1 MFQRRNMITLV
12 CLTTFFC
19 QPVQGQLTRDQVAR
33 SLQAGVRYLKTQQQG
48 DGHWGSEKDQ
58 FHIGITS
65 LALMAMLNSQVP
77 VTDVSVQKGLGYLRS
92 LPPAEWPRITGR
104 SENYELSL
112 MLMALAVADQDTDRN
127 RIIRLASLIE
137 NGQVVSGANV
147 GGWSY
152 RLGGGQGGA
161 ADESNS
167 QYSVLA
173 LREAAH
179 YGVPV
184 KRETWVNAQ
193 RYWQSKQS
201 SDGGWGYQGSGTSSG
216 SMTVAGIASSVIC
229 ETMLGDPDD
238 NFNCCQDRD
247 DNQVISRGIE
257 WLSKKFSIGSNPGK
271 SSNYLFYYL
280 YGLERA
286 GRLSGRRF
294 FGENNDW
301 YRAGSEYLIKGQSG
315 RGFWSSQQGGLD
327 GDQILSTTFAMLFL
341 SKGLSPVVI
350 SKLKFGGGPGAEIP
364 ESLWNQ
370 HPRDVHHLM
379 DFIST
384 QDGWPKLLTWQVLEL
399 PKLTDENALSV
410 LVQSPILYLASDRAP
425 QLTPDDIRRL
435 RQYLDQGGTLL
446 AAAGCQSA
454 EFDDGFRRIVKL
466 LYPEEANLFKR
477 LTADHPVYRSEFLLS
492 DEAHKLWGID
502 FGCRTPIIYSP
513 DDIGCLWD
521 HWSQIDPPGR
531 SPQNSLKIDQ
541 KMKLGTNIVA
551 YVTGREPADK
561 LESQERAG
569 SDNPLEAIERGFLQ
583 IAKLRHEGG
592 WDTAP
597 MALRNLLKALNEQ
610 VGAVSTTKKNFVP
623 SDQNIFNFPM
633 LYIHGRQSF
642 SFSEAEREQLRKYLN
657 RDGVLFAD
665 ACCGASQ
672 FDVAFRKE
680 IGKLFPNQKLTRIP
694 VEHELMQ
701 TPFDIRQVTRRL
713 PSVNRPGQPLKTL
726 TQKGEPVLYG
736 IEIDG
741 RLAVIYSQYDLSC
754 ALERQTSLICNGYS
768 PEDALHIA
776 MNIVIYS
783 QQQSPS
789 IR

>member
-1 MFQRRNMITLV
+1 MHSPRNLIILA
-12 CLTTFFC
+12 CLAIFSC
-19 QPVQGQLTRDQVAR
+19 QPVQAQLTKEKVAR
-33 SLQAGVRYLKTQQQG
+33 SLQAGVRYLKTEQHN
-48 DGHWGSEKDQ
+48 DGHWDNGGGQ
-58 FHIGITS
+58 FPVGITS
-65 LALMAMLNSQVP
+65 LTVMAMLNSQIP
-77 VTDVSVQKGLGYLRS
+77 ITDNAVQKGLGFLRS

-112 MLMALAVADQDTDRN
+112 MLMALAIADQETDRN
-127 RIIRLASLIE
+127 RIFRLASMIE
-137 NGQVVSGANV
+137 NGQVASGANV
-147 GGWSY
+147 GGWTY
-152 RLGGGQGGA
+152 TLKPGQGGG

-179 YGVPV
+179 YGVPI
-184 KRETWVNAQ
+184 KRETWVNAKK
-193 RYWQSKQS
+193 YWQSKQS

-216 SMTVAGIASSVIC
+216 SMTVAGIASTVIC
-229 ETMLGDPDD
+229 DTMLGVDVDQID
-238 NFNCCQDRD
+238 CCAEQEK
-247 DNQVISRGIE
+247 NKSLELGIE
-257 WLSKKFSIGSNPGK
+257 WLSKNFEVGNNPGGG
-271 SSNYLFYYL
+271 NYLLYYL

-301 YRAGSEYLIKGQSG
+301 YRAGAEFLIKRQSG
-315 RGFWSSQQGGLD
+315 RGFWQGQSGID
-327 GDQILSTTFAMLFL
+327 KAPILSTSFALLFL
-341 SKGLSPVVI
+341 SKGLSPVVV

-379 DFIST
+379 DYISG
-384 QDGWPKLLTWQVLEL
+384 QDGWPKLLTWQVIEMN
-399 PKLTDENALSV
+399 KLTNENAISV
-410 LVQSPILYLASDRAP
+410 LVQSPILYLSSDRAP
-425 QLTPDDIRRL
+425 LLTPDDIRRL

-446 AAAGCQSA
+446 ASAGCQSA
-454 EFDDGFRRIVKL
+454 DFDQGFRRVVQQ

-477 LTADHPVYRSEFLLS
+477 LTADHPVYRSEFLIS
-492 DEAHKLWGID
+492 DEAHELWGID

-531 SPQNSLKIDQ
+531 SPQDSLKIDQ
-541 KMKLGTNIVA
+541 MMKLGTNIVA

-561 LESQERAG
+561 LESQER
-569 SDNPLEAIERGFLQ
+569 SDNDNPLEAIERGFLQ

-610 VGAVSTTKKNFVP
+610 VGAVSTIKKDFVP

-642 SFSEAEREQLRKYLN
+642 SFSEAERDQLRKYLN

-665 ACCGASQ
+665 ACCGASL
-672 FDVAFRKE
+672 FDTAFRAE
-680 IGKLFPNQKLTRIP
+680 IAKLFPNQKLTRIP
-694 VEHELMQ
+694 VEHDLMQ

-726 TQKGEPVLYG
+726 TQQGEPVLYG
-736 IEIDG
+736 IEING

-776 MNIVIYS
+776 MNIVIYA
-783 QQQSPS
+783 QQQSPG
-789 IR
+789 IP